1 MKDIKYIDVKKL
13 TPYDKNSRTH
23 SETQVQQ
30 IVDSINT
37 FGWTNPILVD
47 ENNLILA
54 GHGRLRAAHELGM
67 DKVPC
72 IELSKLSDAEK
83 KAYILADNKLA
94 ENSGWDNDL
103 LKSELNILKDL
114 DFDVSVIGFDS
125 VEMSTI
131 LDDIDYE
138 DDSSW
143 SDNETIIQYNIIF
156 DNDKQQDIW
165 FQFLK
170 FLKNTYEEK
179 DTIGERLIAHI
190 ENPTF
195 KVIENNG

>member
-1 MKDIKYIDVKKL
+1 M
-13 TPYDKNSRTH
+13 
-23 SETQVQQ
+23 QQ

-37 FGWTNPILVD
+37 FGWTNPILID

-54 GHGRLRAAHELGM
+54 GHGRLRAAHEIGM

-83 KAYILADNKLA
+83 KAYVLADNKLA

-114 DFDVSVIGFDS
+114 DFDVGVIGFDS
-125 VEMSTI
+125 VEMSSI
-131 LDDIDYE
+131 LDDTDYE

-156 DNDKQQDIW
+156 DNNEQQDIW

-170 FLKNTYEEK
+170 FLKSHYEEK
-179 DTIGERLIAHI
+179 DTIGERLIEHI
-190 ENPTF
+190 KNPTF
-195 KVIENNG
+195 AVVKDNG